1 MGHFDEPQCD
11 AVCPIDDWCVADP
24 DVPETT
30 ESLLEKAAKLNPD
43 KEIDPAKVWAGV
55 RN

>member
-11 AVCPIDDWCVADP
+11 AVCPIDDCCVADP

-30 ESLLEKAAKLNPD
+30 TALLEKAAKLNPD